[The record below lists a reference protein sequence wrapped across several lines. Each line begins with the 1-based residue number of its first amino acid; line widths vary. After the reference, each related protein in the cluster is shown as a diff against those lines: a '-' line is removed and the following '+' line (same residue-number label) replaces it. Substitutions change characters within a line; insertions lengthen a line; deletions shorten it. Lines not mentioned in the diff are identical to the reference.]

1 MALYQRGRIWY
12 ADFYINGQRVQTST
26 GTPNKRE
33 AERFIARRMAQGDP
47 VKPCRMYL
55 EEFGRQYMDYA
66 KTNKR
71 SWIRDE
77 QMLKQLN
84 GFLIFIPPAVR
95 RFI

>member
-1 MALYQRGRIWY
+1 
-12 ADFYINGQRVQTST
+12 
-26 GTPNKRE
+26 
-33 AERFIARRMAQGDP
+33 
-47 VKPCRMYL
+47 
-55 EEFGRQYMDYA
+55 MDYA